1 MSGGSFLVVQ
11 CRLFFI
17 AVAPLTAEHRDPGR
31 MGSVVA
37 ALGF

>member
-1 MSGGSFLVVQ
+1 MGGGSFLVVR
-11 CRLFFI
+11 CRLFV
-17 AVAPLTAEHRDPGR
+17 AVAPLTAEHRDLGC